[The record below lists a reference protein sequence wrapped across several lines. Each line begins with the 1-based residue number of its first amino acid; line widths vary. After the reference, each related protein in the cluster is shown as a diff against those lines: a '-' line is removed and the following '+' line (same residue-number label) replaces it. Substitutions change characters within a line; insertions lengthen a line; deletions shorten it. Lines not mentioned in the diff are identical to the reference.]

1 MLILTRKPGESL
13 RIGDDVRI
21 TVVEIKGNQVR
32 IGIAAPRSFPIYR
45 EEIYLQIQSANKEAV
60 ASIPEGADVP
70 SMMSAELN
78 GLRSPRIASVS
89 RRMPQ
94 ARQTP
99 VVHDE
104 SKKIKVDGE
113 GDGGAGDA

>member
-70 SMMSAELN
+70 STVTAALT

-89 RRMPQ
+89 RRSPQ
-94 ARQTP
+94 ARQMP
-99 VVHDE
+99 VIHDE
-104 SKKIKVDGE
+104 SINIKVDGE

>member
-60 ASIPEGADVP
+60 ASIPEGADV
-70 SMMSAELN
+70 SSLVTAELS

-89 RRMPQ
+89 RRLPQ
-94 ARQTP
+94 GRQTAK
-99 VVHDE
+99 VNE
-104 SKKIKVDGE
+104 ERIKIKMDDE